1 VRLALLLALIPAAAA
16 AGDYVMPRIP
26 DEVEKTEALRQA
38 YQLRDYVRIIPTT
51 KVIPDPVPPVAAPP
65 PAPVAAPVKEAQ
77 DICTR
82 HGLHKVVRGSSWH
95 CRKRSM

>member
-1 VRLALLLALIPAAAA
+1 MKRLVLLLALIPAAAA

-26 DEVEKTEALRQA
+26 DEVEKAEALRQA
-38 YQLRDYVRIIPTT
+38 YQLRDYVRVIPTT
-51 KVIPDPVPPVAAPP
+51 KVTPDPVPPVAA

-82 HGLHKVVRGSSWH
+82 HGLHKVVSGSSWH
-95 CRKRSM
+95 CRKRRM